1 MKSERSCGV
10 IIYLDK
16 PDTRYLVV
24 KSKTNGHW
32 GFPKGHIEES
42 ETEIDAAIREV
53 KEETGLEILIH
64 EDFKTSME
72 YMMSES
78 AIRKEVILFL
88 GTPKST
94 PVTIQESEIATF
106 KWATFN
112 DTLNLFEYGN
122 QKQSLKQANEFLK
135 KKLG

>member
-32 GFPKGHIEES
+32 GFPKGHIEEN

-53 KEETGLEILIH
+53 KEETGLEVLIH

-88 GTPKST
+88 GTPIGT
-94 PVTIQESEIATF
+94 PVTIQESEIAMY

-112 DTLNLFEYGN
+112 DTLNLFQYEN
-122 QKQSLKQANEFLK
+122 QKQSLKQAHEFLI

>member
-10 IIYLDK
+10 IIYIDK

-24 KSKTNGHW
+24 KSNSNGHW
-32 GFPKGHIEES
+32 GFPKGHIEEN

-53 KEETGLEILIH
+53 KEETGLEVLIH

-72 YMMSES
+72 YMISERT
-78 AIRKEVILFL
+78 IRKEVILFL
-88 GTPKST
+88 GTPMST
-94 PVTIQESEIATF
+94 PVTIQESEIAMY
-106 KWATFN
+106 KWATFT
-112 DTLNLFEYGN
+112 DTLNLFEYEN
-122 QKQSLKQANEFLK
+122 QKQSIKQAHEFLN

>member
-32 GFPKGHIEES
+32 GFPKGHIEKN
-42 ETEIDAAIREV
+42 ETDIDAAIREV
-53 KEETGLEILIH
+53 KEETGLEVLIH

-72 YMMSES
+72 YMISES

-88 GTPKST
+88 GTPMSSR
-94 PVTIQESEIATF
+94 VTIQESEIAMY
-106 KWATFN
+106 KWATFT
-112 DTLNLFEYGN
+112 DTLHLFEYEN
-122 QKQSLKQANEFLK
+122 QKQSLKQAHEFIK